1 MTTWLVTGAIGSGKS
16 EVCRFLASKGL
27 PVYDCDSRTKM
38 LYSTVPGLKC
48 RIEEALGVPF
58 ENLSVIFGDSVK
70 REMLESIVYPYV
82 LEDILAWKASL
93 DSRLAFVESAIAL
106 SKPMFDSVYDKVL
119 MVRAEYDNRLARNP
133 KVKDR
138 NALQSFDEQWAD
150 MIIDNNASLEHLH
163 REVDNFLKKI

>member
-58 ENLSVIFGDSVK
+58 ENLSVI
-70 REMLESIVYPYV
+70 L
-82 LEDILAWKASL
+82 
-93 DSRLAFVESAIAL
+93 AIA
-106 SKPMFDSVYDKVL
+106 
-119 MVRAEYDNRLARNP
+119 
-133 KVKDR
+133 
-138 NALQSFDEQWAD
+138 
-150 MIIDNNASLEHLH
+150 
-163 REVDNFLKKI
+163 